1 MRKKNALKLQMQS
14 FPSKCW
20 NTYISAARVSTQ
32 QYTKCQTVISHA
44 GFYAS
49 VGRACSRVCLF
60 VHALTGKRLELSIP
74 NLVHVHSIAVA
85 RHALTQRSKGQ
96 RSRSHGYKNRHS
108 RTVASDHIPYSVYQY
123 AAVLPVAIAGV
134 VCLHVDTTACF
145 PDDISDHGSSSS
157 ESSKH
162 TAHVLAAY
170 SDDKPLT
177 WWNVVVR
184 I

>member
-108 RTVASDHIPYSVYQY
+108 RTVASDH
-123 AAVLPVAIAGV
+123 VAIAGV